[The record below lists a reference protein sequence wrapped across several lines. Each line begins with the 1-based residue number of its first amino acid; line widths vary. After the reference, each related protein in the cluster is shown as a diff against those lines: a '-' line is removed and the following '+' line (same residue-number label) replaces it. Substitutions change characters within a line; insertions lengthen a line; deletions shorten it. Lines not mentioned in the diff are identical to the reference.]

1 MCIVDS
7 STTQLYQ
14 FKKKKLMVNRLLES
28 KKNAGQGEMV
38 LSQYYYK

>member
-14 FKKKKLMVNRLLES
+14 FKKKKINGQQTLGEQKKCRARGNGPITVLL
-28 KKNAGQGEMV
+28 
-38 LSQYYYK
+38 